1 MCDKIAE
8 KKACLTE
15 SSILLIVSY
24 WEVTLKY
31 EQNPKMKW
39 WEEWNNIR
47 LYFID
52 FGILRLFASLHIYF
66 FFILSIILID
76 VSWLYITIIPLYL
89 LHNY

>member
-15 SSILLIVSY
+15 PSILLIVSY
-24 WEVTLKY
+24 WVVTLKY
-31 EQNPKMKW
+31 ELNPEMKW
-39 WEEWNNIR
+39 WEEWNNIL

-52 FGILRLFASLHIYF
+52 FGILRLFSSLHICF

-76 VSWLYITIIPLYL
+76 VNWLYTIIIPLYL
-89 LHNY
+89 LDNY